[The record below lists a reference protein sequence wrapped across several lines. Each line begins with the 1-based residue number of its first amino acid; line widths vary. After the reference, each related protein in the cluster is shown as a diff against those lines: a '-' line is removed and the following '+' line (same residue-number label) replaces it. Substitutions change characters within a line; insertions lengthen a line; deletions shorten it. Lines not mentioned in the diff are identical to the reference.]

1 METDRVTLQMS
12 RLAADCRAKRLCLF
26 GSRARGDFRPGS
38 DYNFA
43 VWGVPE
49 EERPRLLA
57 AMGEIPTLLRLNVVF
72 VSGDTPPALW
82 EGIRKDGIVLM
93 DRFEQTRSHFIQAL
107 ALLREGAFQYAQSP
121 GGLTGDGVLR
131 RFVFTCE
138 WAWKTAR
145 EYLLDQGAL
154 DLNSPRAVMREAL
167 AEGLI
172 SDGDGWLELLN
183 DSERA
188 AQACDGAAAA
198 GILRQI
204 QDIYIDL
211 LTALAEQTETA
222 E

>member
-12 RLAADCRAKRLCLF
+12 RLAADCHAKRLCLF

-82 EGIRKDGIVLM
+82 EGIRKDGVVLM
-93 DRFEQTRSHFIQAL
+93 DRFQLKYDGFQKALTQLQEGIVQYEQCPGAL
-107 ALLREGAFQYAQSP
+107 AA
-121 GGLTGDGVLR
+121 DGVLF
-131 RFVFTCE
+131 RFVHTCRL
-138 WAWKTAR
+138 AWDAAR
-145 EYLLDQGAL
+145 EYLSDQGCWE
-154 DLNSPRAVMREAL
+154 LNTPRAVMRQAL

-172 SDGDGWLELLN
+172 SDGDGWFSLLE
-183 DSERA
+183 DYERVS
-188 AQACDGAAAA
+188 QACGGASA
-198 GILRQI
+198 GLSEQVRQL
-204 QDIYIDL
+204 YFPL
-211 LTALAEQTETA
+211 LAELQKA
-222 E
+222 MN